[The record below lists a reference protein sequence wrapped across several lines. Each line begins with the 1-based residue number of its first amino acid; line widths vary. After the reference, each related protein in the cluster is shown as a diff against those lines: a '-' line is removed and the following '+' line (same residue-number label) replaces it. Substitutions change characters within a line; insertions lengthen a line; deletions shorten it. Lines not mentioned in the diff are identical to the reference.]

1 MSLFILDLLHTM
13 NEKIQRLYQILN
25 NSVSDCNSTC
35 ISLSGGL
42 DSSILASLM
51 KSKEKNGISIICKEF
66 PGADLSYC
74 QMVAKKFQLPLVMK
88 LISTEEVM
96 TAIDETIKILKVFN
110 DIEIRNS
117 VVMYLS
123 LQTAK
128 NEGYKSIITGD
139 GADELFAGYDFFQK
153 MTEDELKENLPRIW
167 NTLHFP
173 AQKIGKSL
181 KIIVESPFLNEHVVD
196 FAKSVPIQYNIKLEK
211 NQKFGKWLLRKTFEN
226 SIPQSITWRRKSA
239 MQDGAGISQLVNI
252 FDNIISDESFNDQ
265 IKLIKKTDDVSIR
278 SKESLHYYLIY
289 RKYYDIPKNL
299 HTSNSVCK
307 YCHYEVLNDAH
318 FCKMCGAFPI

>member
-1 MSLFILDLLHTM
+1 MSLFILDLLDTM
-13 NEKIQRLYQILN
+13 DEKIQRLYQILN
-25 NSVSDCNSTC
+25 KSVSDCNSTC

-51 KSKEKNGISIICKEF
+51 KSKEKNAISIISKEF
-66 PGADLSYC
+66 PGTDLTYC

-96 TAIDETIKILKVFN
+96 TAIDKTIKILKVFN

-128 NEGYKSIITGD
+128 NEGHKSIITGD
-139 GADELFAGYDFFQK
+139 GADELFAGYNFFQK
-153 MTEDELKENLPRIW
+153 MTEDELKKNLTRIW
-167 NTLHFP
+167 NTMHFP

-196 FAKSVPIQYNIKLEK
+196 FAKSIPVQYNVKIEK
-211 NQKFGKWLLRKTFEN
+211 KQKFGKWLLRKTFEN

-265 IKLIKKTDDVSIR
+265 IKLIKKTDGVGIR

-299 HTSNSVCK
+299 HTSNSICN